1 MNSGSR
7 DTRAPRCGLDATLHP
22 NAFQDRGIKQSLRI
36 WEQGHILAG
45 VPVFWVAPEGHDQVT
60 NSVVAED
67 DEGVDRPGRV
77 ISAEPTLRVTVWDEV
92 DVAVDPDDVG
102 APPAM
107 SDDGWAIVTSQTCDI
122 QATGPG
128 ERHTHVQVSP
138 VVRLDGQISAE
149 RLKAAR
155 AGKVRELVHLA
166 DFDEDGDWFAD
177 LRISL
182 PVSKGVLLSRTPRAA
197 FATTD
202 MANKFSER
210 VAAKIRRPALHDAV
224 DDPLRKSLREAIR
237 QAVGASE
244 TWTTEV
250 EQFRIQVS
258 EGDRLRPKALLVLVI
273 CFTAL
278 DPVGRRHLQ
287 DWKASVSKHF
297 KRESGGCALRIRFD
311 TVDRL
316 CVRDYR
322 DSAFID
328 VPELGGGAFW

>member
-7 DTRAPRCGLDATLHP
+7 DTRTPRRGLDATLHP
-22 NAFQDRGIKQSLRI
+22 DAFQDRGIKQSLRI

-60 NSVVAED
+60 NSIAAED

-77 ISAEPTLRVTVWDEV
+77 ISAEPTLCVTVWDEV
-92 DVAVDPDDVG
+92 DAAVDPDDVG
-102 APPAM
+102 ARPAM
-107 SDDGWAIVTSQTCDI
+107 SDEGWAIVTSQTCDI

-155 AGKVRELVHLA
+155 AGMVRELVHLA

-182 PVSKGVLLSRTPRAA
+182 PVSKGVLLGRTPRAA

-237 QAVGASE
+237 KAVDHGQHDQQPLVTAHPMGSVAE
-244 TWTTEV
+244 RHV
-250 EQFRIQVS
+250 EDEEDGGRYTVVNQSTQCPGVPRRVATRHRHLEPLPI
-258 EGDRLRPKALLVLVI
+258 RLLG
-273 CFTAL
+273 
-278 DPVGRRHLQ
+278 GRRLLPQ
-287 DWKASVSKHF
+287 A
-297 KRESGGCALRIRFD
+297 
-311 TVDRL
+311 
-316 CVRDYR
+316 
-322 DSAFID
+322 
-328 VPELGGGAFW
+328 